1 MSNPLPDDEASSW
14 PCAAVVAKLYE
25 FLDDELAS
33 EVCEVIRAH
42 LAHCQ
47 PCARHFEYERVFL
60 RVIAERT
67 ELEQAPPELRKRI
80 LRSLLRA
87 EGEHPQ
93 E

>member
-33 EVCEVIRAH
+33 EVCDVIRAH
-42 LAHCQ
+42 LARCE
-47 PCARHFEYERVFL
+47 PCARRFAYEQVFL
-60 RVIAERT
+60 RVIEKRT
-67 ELEQAPPELRKRI
+67 QLEQAPPELRKRI

-87 EGEHPQ
+87 EGEHS
-93 E
+93 EE